1 MPLGWIDM
9 SEFQLP
15 ADLAGLSDSDLESHI
30 AAATAEFDALSDSE
44 TPDLQ
49 RATYLA
55 DAIDSMRAEQTT
67 RADAAAEQQAQISAL
82 RDRVHPAEVV
92 EPEPTQEPVVEP
104 APEPVAATNANTQN
118 LGSAQTST
126 ATPVTNAIT
135 AGAVIPPAKR
145 KLNNPTLSQVRANAP
160 ATAAPERRDTAVL
173 VASADIPG
181 VPHASR
187 LADMDALVAAM
198 SAKARTLS
206 IARRGHD
213 TPWYPVASLPLK
225 HRFTLDL
232 NASPKQIDEVLQ
244 AATDVDALVAAGGWC
259 SPSEISY
266 DLFNIVCEDGML
278 DIPSVGINRGGIRYP
293 VSPTFDDV
301 FSGVDSYWTWTET
314 QDVAAVTGTAQSGTK
329 VCSRVPCADFTE
341 DRLRCDG
348 LCLTVGNLMEDA
360 YPELIAN
367 HTRLLFAGFAHRQN
381 ALRIQNL
388 VTLSVAVTGSGT
400 AGIGVVSPLLG
411 SVEMQAID
419 YRERFAMCED
429 AVLELVLPRWILGA
443 MRSDLRKRT
452 GIDLI
457 SVQNSVLANYFDA
470 LNVRVQF
477 VDDWQVRGSGQFGDP
492 NAILTSWP
500 LSVQF
505 LLYAPGTFIW
515 GRGLQLNLGVIR
527 DSVLNETND
536 HTGAWMEECWL
547 VSRVGHESRVVTV
560 LICPDGTTGAA
571 DLTGCS
577 A

>member
-1 MPLGWIDM
+1 M
-9 SEFQLP
+9 SQFELP
-15 ADLAGLSDSDLESHI
+15 TDLSALSDEELESHI
-30 AAATAEFDALSDSE
+30 SSATSEFDALSDSE
-44 TPDLQ
+44 APDLQ

-55 DAIDSMRAEQTT
+55 DAIDSLRGEKTT
-67 RADAAAEQQAQISAL
+67 RETAAAEQAAQIQSL

-92 EPEPTQEPVVEP
+92 ETEPTPVVVEP
-104 APEPVAATNANTQN
+104 APVAATTQ
-118 LGSAQTST
+118 SAS
-126 ATPVTNAIT
+126 ATPIT
-135 AGAVIPPAKR
+135 AAVNAGATDLPTKR
-145 KLNNPTLSQVRANAP
+145 KLNSPTLSQIRANAP
-160 ATAAPERRDTAVL
+160 SDTGGAARRESAVL

-187 LADMDALVAAM
+187 LNDMDDLVRAM
-198 SAKARTLS
+198 TAKARTLS
-206 IARRGHD
+206 VQRRGDD
-213 TPWYPVASLPLK
+213 TPWYPVASLPLQHK
-225 HRFTLDL
+225 FNLDL
-232 NASPKQIDEVLQ
+232 NATPKQIDEVLQ
-244 AATDVDALVAAGGWC
+244 AATDVDALTAAGGWC

-278 DIPSVGINRGGIRYP
+278 DIPTVGVNRGGIRYP

-301 FSGVDSYWTWTET
+301 FSGANSYWTWTET
-314 QDVAAVTGTAQSGTK
+314 QDVAALTGTGQSGTK

-388 VTLSVAVTGSGT
+388 VSLSTAVNLNTPAISGM
-400 AGIGVVSPLLG
+400 GVVTPVLG
-411 SVEMQAID
+411 SIELQAID

-429 AVLELVLPRWILGA
+429 AVLEVVLPRWILGA

-457 SVQNSVLANYFDA
+457 SVQNATIANYFDA

-505 LLYAPGTFIW
+505 LIYAPGTFIW

-527 DSVLNETND
+527 DSVLNATND

-547 VSRVGHESRVVTV
+547 ISKVGHESRVVTV
-560 LICPDGTTGAA
+560 GMCPNGTTGAA
-571 DLTGCS
+571 NITACGV
-577 A
+577 